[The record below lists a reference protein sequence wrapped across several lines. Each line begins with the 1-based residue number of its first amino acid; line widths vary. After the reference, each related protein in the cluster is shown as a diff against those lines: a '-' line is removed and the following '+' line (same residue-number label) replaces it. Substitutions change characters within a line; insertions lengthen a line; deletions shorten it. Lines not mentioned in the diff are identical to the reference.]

1 MATVPQ
7 LIGDL
12 RFCEK
17 SVFGGK
23 LTVFEARPGSAL
35 SETAGHWHLKNFY

>member
-1 MATVPQ
+1 MAAVPQ

-12 RFCEK
+12 RFGKK

-23 LTVFEARPGSAL
+23 LTVFEARLGSAL
-35 SETAGHWHLKNFY
+35 SETAGH